1 MNCVEK
7 MEFKIDYEFKRLSK
21 TLGLQ
26 EYFDLEQEIK
36 KNGSMKPV
44 IVWNGFLVAEY
55 DRYAICDNSGIPYKI
70 IELDLDCREAVISW
84 LCAKQ
89 LKEGGISEEK
99 RKFLIGLQY
108 ENEKIV
114 NTKRRKRGGTEYS
127 KKDSPRKD
135 VTLDANEMDVQPV
148 VDRVAADN
156 NIALATAVKYGTYA
170 RALLEIDKK
179 EPQLFSKILSG
190 QYRISHENIVMLSR
204 MPEDELKRFNR
215 KFHTDSNYYSRYRK
229 TRKLVLKTQEEN
241 ERCEKPVSIKDMPE
255 FDADADVIGLALTV
269 PSWTNS
275 IQRVWKKTD
284 FEMVSQ
290 NAKTN
295 LVTALEE
302 LNETATDVIQTLR
315 EV

>member
-1 MNCVEK
+1 MDK
-7 MEFKIDYEFKRLSK
+7 KEFKIDYEFKRLSK
-21 TLGLQ
+21 TLSLQ
-26 EYFDLEQEIK
+26 EHFDLEQEIK

-44 IVWNGFLVAEY
+44 VVWNGFLVAEY
-55 DRYAICDNSGIPYKI
+55 ERYSICENVGIPYKVV
-70 IELDLDCREAVISW
+70 ELDLDCREAVISW
-84 LCAKQ
+84 LCVKQ
-89 LKEGGISEEK
+89 LEAGDITEEK

-114 NTKRRKRGGTEYS
+114 NSKRRKRSRLEYS

-135 VTLDANEMDVQPV
+135 VTLDGNEMDVRPV
-148 VDRVAADN
+148 VGRVAADN

-204 MPEDELKRFNR
+204 LSEDELKRFNR
-215 KFHTDSNYYSRYRK
+215 KFHTDSNFYSRYRK
-229 TRKLVLKTQEEN
+229 TRKLVLKSKEEN
-241 ERCEKPVSIKDMPE
+241 EKCEKPVSIKDMPE
-255 FDADADVIGLALTV
+255 FDADADVVGLALTV
-269 PSWTNS
+269 PSWTGS
-275 IQRVWKKTD
+275 IQRVWRKTD
-284 FEMVSQ
+284 FDIVSE
-290 NAKTN
+290 NAKAN

-302 LNETATDVIQTLR
+302 LNETATDVIQALR